1 MYTEDDRQAM
11 QRAIDLAWQG
21 VNTTRPNPRVGCV
34 IVRDGEVVGE
44 GWHRRDLLP
53 KEFVATMY

>member
-21 VNTTRPNPRVGCV
+21 VNTTTPNPRVGCV
-34 IVRDGEVVGE
+34 IVRDGEVAGE
-44 GWHRRDLLP
+44 GWHRR
-53 KEFVATMY
+53 AG